1 MHVLNPAVDVDRFFH
16 SLATADER
24 ALFLDF
30 DGTLAPFQDDRH
42 QVAPYDGVRERLD
55 AMLARGHT
63 RVVVVT
69 GRVAQ
74 EMPEMLGLDVV
85 PEIWG
90 THGWER
96 RRPDGVVEGPDLDAT
111 TEQALATAVEQ
122 ARSLELGDRLE
133 RKPATVAVH
142 TRGLSDEQARAL
154 VDDVRARWQSLV
166 DDSAVELRAFDG
178 GLEMRVPGRNKGTAV
193 TTVLAEMDQPVVAY
207 LGDDLTDEDAFR
219 ALDGDGLR
227 VLVRQ
232 TFRETGADIWI
243 RPPDDLL
250 AWLDRW
256 HEASKEAR

>member
-1 MHVLNPAVDVDRFFH
+1 MDVLNPAVDVDRFFQC
-16 SLATADER
+16 LATSDER

-42 QVAPYDGVRERLD
+42 QVAPFDGVRQRLN
-55 AMLARGHT
+55 AMLAEGHT

-74 EMPEMLGLDVV
+74 EMPDMLGLDVV

-111 TEQALATAVEQ
+111 TEQALADTVEQ

-142 TRGLSDEQARAL
+142 TRGLSDGEARRL
-154 VDDVRARWQSLV
+154 VASLKKIWQPLADRS
-166 DDSAVELRAFDG
+166 DAELHAFDG

-193 TTVLAEMDQPVVAY
+193 MTVLAEMDQPVAAY
-207 LGDDLTDEDAFR
+207 LGDDLTDEEAFR
-219 ALDGDGLR
+219 ALDGHGLR
-227 VLVRQ
+227 VLVRP
-232 TFRETGADIWI
+232 TFRETDADVWI
-243 RPPDDLL
+243 RPPNDLL

-256 HEASKEAR
+256 HEASKEVR